1 MAKVSKNNAIH
12 HPREGVDAYYYQLPD
27 IDGGTTVAYA
37 EFTGEHG
44 LRTSGDR
51 ARVYYILEGRG
62 EIEMGNEK
70 FIMGKGDVVAVPPH
84 TTYNL
89 WPTEGVLKVVL
100 YLELLDLSQIPSTNK

>member
-1 MAKVSKNNAIH
+1 MTKVSRTNAIH

-37 EFTGEHG
+37 EFSGEHG
-44 LRTSGDR
+44 VRTSGDR
-51 ARVYYILEGRG
+51 ARVYYILEGKA
-62 EIEMGNEK
+62 EIEINGEK
-70 FIMGKGDVVAVPPH
+70 SIMEKGDVVAIPPH

-100 YLELLDLSQIPSTNK
+100 YLELLDLSQLPK